1 MKCLLSRVLRL
12 KCYTASSPVFL
23 TTEKQRISQTLG
35 KIPFPTIGT
44 ITITI
49 SGIEKQ
55 LRGLKA
61 DKAYGT
67 DGVPSWFLK
76 ENNQEISEF
85 LTYIYQDCIDT
96 GTVPS
101 QWKQANVCFQRMC
114 HSQERKEIGSIKLQA
129 RITYLH
135 RFKSTVHSHVMNHLC
150 HLSQYGM
157 LTDYQHGFRA
167 KRSTET
173 HPICTI
179 HDIASTIQSNKN
191 IRTLNVH
198 ELF

>member
-23 TTEKQRISQTLG
+23 TTKEQRISQTLG

-44 ITITI
+44 ITITV

-67 DGVPSWFLK
+67 DGVPPWFLK
-76 ENNQEISEF
+76 QNNQEISEF
-85 LTYIYQDCIDT
+85 LTYVYQDCINT

-101 QWKQANVCFQRMC
+101 QWKHVPNVCAI
-114 HSQERKEIGSIKLQA
+114 HKKGK
-129 RITYLH
+129 
-135 RFKSTVHSHVMNHLC
+135 KSDPSNYRPVS
-150 HLSQYGM
+150 
-157 LTDYQHGFRA
+157 LT
-167 KRSTET
+167 
-173 HPICTI
+173 C
-179 HDIASTIQSNKN
+179 IASKVLCIAMLWITTVTCRNMECSLITNMALGRNDQQKH
-191 IRTLNVH
+191 IPYVPFMT
-198 ELF
+198 

>member
-23 TTEKQRISQTLG
+23 TTKEQRISQTLG

-44 ITITI
+44 ITITV

-67 DGVPSWFLK
+67 DGVPPWFLK
-76 ENNQEISEF
+76 QNNQEISEF
-85 LTYIYQDCIDT
+85 LTYIYRDCINT

-101 QWKQANVCFQRMC
+101 QWKHVPNVCAI
-114 HSQERKEIGSIKLQA
+114 HKKGK
-129 RITYLH
+129 
-135 RFKSTVHSHVMNHLC
+135 KSDPSNYRPVS
-150 HLSQYGM
+150 
-157 LTDYQHGFRA
+157 LT
-167 KRSTET
+167 
-173 HPICTI
+173 C
-179 HDIASTIQSNKN
+179 IASKVLCIAM
-191 IRTLNVH
+191 L
-198 ELF
+198 

>member
-12 KCYTASSPVFL
+12 KCYTASSLVFL
-23 TTEKQRISQTLG
+23 TTKEQRISQTLG

-44 ITITI
+44 ITITV

-67 DGVPSWFLK
+67 DGVPPWFLK
-76 ENNQEISEF
+76 QNNQEISEF
-85 LTYIYQDCIDT
+85 LTYIYQDCINT

-101 QWKQANVCFQRMC
+101 QWKHANVYDI
-114 HSQERKEIGSIKLQA
+114 HKKRK
-129 RITYLH
+129 
-135 RFKSTVHSHVMNHLC
+135 KSYPSKVLEHIVHSHVRK
-150 HLSQYGM
+150 HLSQYGV
-157 LTDYQHGFRA
+157 LTNYQHAFRV

-173 HPICTI
+173 QLICTI
-179 HDIASTIQSNKN
+179 HDIASAIQSN
-191 IRTLNVH
+191 
-198 ELF
+198 